1 MNLLLTMTLGGLW
14 HGAAWTFVLWGM
26 FQGICLVI
34 NHGWRSIRKALGQD
48 LNSSTRLGRGLSILL
63 TFLVFAAS
71 LVVFR
76 GESFTGSMRMLYA
89 MFGGNGIVLPAA
101 LAGVSGGLEP
111 WLATHGIR
119 FGEHVPN
126 ELAAWSTGFEYIV
139 VLLCIAWFLPNTQQF
154 MRDFKPAFDSYRG
167 TMRPENKSRLKFE
180 ISTRWAV
187 VIGLVFLVSIGSLTR
202 VSDFLYFQF

>member
-1 MNLLLTMTLGGLW
+1 MPIYGIPGMLGLPS
-14 HGAAWTFVLWGM
+14 HDWGM
-26 FQGICLVI
+26 FQGICLMV
-34 NHGWRSIRKALGQD
+34 NHGWHSIRRVLGHD
-48 LNSSTRLGRGLSILL
+48 LSSSTRLGRGLSIVL

-71 LVVFR
+71 LTVFR
-76 GESFTGSMRMLYA
+76 GESFTGSTRMLNA

-101 LAGVSGGLEP
+101 LAGMTGGLEP

-126 ELAAWSTGFEYIV
+126 ELASWSTGFEYII

-154 MRDFKPAFDSYRG
+154 MRDFRPAFDSFRE
-167 TMRPENKSRLKFE
+167 TTVREEVSHLRFE
-180 ISTRWAV
+180 VSTRWAV
-187 VIGLVFLVSIGSLTR
+187 IIGLVFLVSVGSLTR